1 MQNKQLPG
9 KTEVLLDRILRS
21 TKCDKKHCEVCM
33 NVCQLSKFTSSATK
47 DHNVTGETHK
57 TNHKLICDDTCFIY
71 RFSFKAKL
79 RTFCEERY
87 VQRCLFNYFNSMGNN
102 DFLKHIPITL
112 FIIADGKAPKKKTD
126 YWRRNF
132 KTCSPFG
139 LDAEDSASPFSYS
152 SKWHI

>member
-1 MQNKQLPG
+1 MTKSIVKSVWMSLNWANLPA
-9 KTEVLLDRILRS
+9 VLLKTTMLCVS
-21 TKCDKKHCEVCM
+21 QC
-33 NVCQLSKFTSSATK
+33 
-47 DHNVTGETHK
+47 ETHK
-57 TNHKLICDDTCFIY
+57 TNHKLTCDDSCFIY
-71 RFSFKAKL
+71 RFSFKPKL

-112 FIIADGKAPKKKTD
+112 FIITDGKAPKKKTG

-152 SKWHI
+152 SKWNI